1 MKDFKMRETESGKWV
16 YDGEVEDTGLNV
28 LSLCDGIGCARIALQ
43 ELGIK
48 IDHYYA
54 SEIDK
59 AAIAVEIENFPDTTQ
74 LGDVTLIKE
83 ETLAKLPKIDL
94 VCFGS
99 PCQSNS
105 KATAG
110 RPEYSNG
117 LKGKSGLFYDCV
129 RILNWIKLN
138 NNHCIKFLVENV
150 ETNHKNDLKEM
161 SDLLGVEPILIDAG
175 LFSAQ
180 ERKRWYW
187 TNIPLNKLP
196 LNNDLV
202 LSDILEP
209 SEEIK
214 DKYWYKESWKY
225 KKDIKPSDKVIGL
238 LDIKGHDIIKRINN
252 REAKCQTLTACT
264 GGNHQK
270 KVLDYNRDGILTPRK
285 LTPTEYRRL
294 QCIPNWFVM
303 NESDTNIYNQCG
315 NGWNIEVIKFIFNR
329 LK

>member
-1 MKDFKMRETESGKWV
+1 M
-16 YDGEVEDTGLNV
+16 GLNV

-48 IDHYYA
+48 INHYYA

-59 AAIAVEIENFPDTTQ
+59 AAIAVEIENFQDTTQ
-74 LGDVTLIKE
+74 LGDVTLINE
-83 ETLAKLPKIDL
+83 ETLNELPKIDL

-105 KATAG
+105 KTTAG

-117 LKGKSGLFYDCV
+117 LRGKSGLFYDCV

-138 NNHCIKFLVENV
+138 NNPSVKFLVENV
-150 ETNHKNDLKEM
+150 ETNHKNDLREM
-161 SDLLGVEPILIDAG
+161 SDLLG
-175 LFSAQ
+175 
-180 ERKRWYW
+180 
-187 TNIPLNKLP
+187 
-196 LNNDLV
+196 
-202 LSDILEP
+202 
-209 SEEIK
+209 
-214 DKYWYKESWKY
+214 KESWEY
-225 KKDIKPSDKVIGL
+225 KEGRKPNDKVIGL
-238 LDIKGHDIIKRINN
+238 LGIKGHDILKRINN
-252 REAKCQTLTACT
+252 RETKCQTLTACT

-270 KVLDYNRDGILTPRK
+270 KVLDYNKEGMLAPRK

-294 QCIPNWFVM
+294 QCIPDWFVM

-315 NGWNIEVIKFIFNR
+315 NGWNIEVIKFIFNS